1 MVFKVFDIIILSSL
15 RCGCC
20 TQHLCV
26 HRVPGRRGS
35 ETGVFGFL
43 ARHPPKAPFF
53 VYGLARR
60 HAGVSVRFP
69 RAGLRLMSFMLS
81 LVVCVG
87 HRSGQRVVLS
97 IFCFSCSFHSR
108 NLVNLINFP
117 PSAVGCSVL
126 APSLVRGQP
135 CPRCSAG
142 CRGQGCPRTI
152 SSPTPALRP
161 PLPGRGRLARL
172 ALHIS
177 RLLPLEVSPSP
188 PGRGGKAPVK
198 PCRRAGWG

>member
-1 MVFKVFDIIILSSL
+1 MDVVRSIFACTGCQGGGEARRVFLVFWLATRQRHLS
-15 RCGCC
+15 
-20 TQHLCV
+20 
-26 HRVPGRRGS
+26 
-35 ETGVFGFL
+35 
-43 ARHPPKAPFF
+43 FF
-53 VYGLARR
+53 YGLARR

-97 IFCFSCSFHSR
+97 IICFSCSFHSR
-108 NLVNLINFP
+108 NLVNLINF
-117 PSAVGCSVL
+117 SAFGGGLLRSCSVS

-135 CPRCSAG
+135 CPRCPAG

-161 PLPGRGRLARL
+161 PLPAGRGRGYLQQ
-172 ALHIS
+172 HQ
-177 RLLPLEVSPSP
+177 LP
-188 PGRGGKAPVK
+188 GI
-198 PCRRAGWG
+198 

>member
-1 MVFKVFDIIILSSL
+1 MVFKIVDIIILSSL
-15 RCGCC
+15 RCECC

-26 HRVPGRRGS
+26 HRVPGRRGG

-43 ARHPPKAPFF
+43 ARHPPKAPFP

-87 HRSGQRVVLS
+87 HRRGQRVVLS

-108 NLVNLINFP
+108 NLVNLINF
-117 PSAVGCSVL
+117 SAFGGGLLRSCSVS
-126 APSLVRGQP
+126 APSFHGTKHAVLQFFLAERKSF
-135 CPRCSAG
+135 RNFA
-142 CRGQGCPRTI
+142 
-152 SSPTPALRP
+152 PTFRKQN
-161 PLPGRGRLARL
+161 
-172 ALHIS
+172 I
-177 RLLPLEVSPSP
+177 
-188 PGRGGKAPVK
+188 
-198 PCRRAGWG
+198 